1 MFNCSFGCLTTYV
14 WLSVASTSMIGI
26 CISGCHFPS
35 SICQS
40 YFMALVY
47 ACLSVWLSV
56 FTSII
61 MANCLMS
68 VSMYGCLFGY
78 LLVFFSFLSL
88 CPPVYLFILKYNCEQ
103 ALTAIASSP
112 LRIDLRVILSE
123 ILPVLASFL
132 RKNQRAL
139 KLSTLALLDTLVKN
153 YSSILRLVFYKNKQN
168 GLIFS
173 N

>member
-68 VSMYGCLFGY
+68 VSMYACLSGY
-78 LLVFFSFLSL
+78 LLVFFLFFH
-88 CPPVYLFILKYNCEQ
+88 CVRLFIFLFWNNCEQ